1 MKIEMLNNLSL
12 QIENSLMILKQMK
25 FYFISTSLIV
35 FMVYILLLNSRIT
48 VCHEGS
54 VCSLSMLKRL
64 PKQNK
69 KTSLGVKNLADYLGL
84 TDMIK
89 ELESEQFV
97 RGTDHGSSNSSSW
110 VTLDLQGTRKVKI
123 PR

>member
-1 MKIEMLNNLSL
+1 MKVICRIFGGCI
-12 QIENSLMILKQMK
+12 Q
-25 FYFISTSLIV
+25 SLIV
-35 FMVYILLLNSRIT
+35 KAEIKEFTNLLI
-48 VCHEGS
+48 
-54 VCSLSMLKRL
+54 
-64 PKQNK
+64 
-69 KTSLGVKNLADYLGL
+69 GL